1 MRLGVHG
8 ELGFYCLSFPLL
20 LLIFSFMEPC
30 MIDPILYVS
39 YIFLAFP
46 LVEHVCFWNLG
57 FGRNGYQCLGC
68 RRQVSAYIICLVSA
82 ICFYTHRLVGGEFL
96 CPGTTAWLFPFCL
109 EVRFT
114 VVLAVPFTLFFMPRW
129 SLVSSSLGPS
139 ALSSLFTGWYISA
152 LGLTLYE

>member
-46 LVEHVCFWNLG
+46 LVEHVFFLEFGIWTKWIPMFRLQKASIGIHYLLG
-57 FGRNGYQCLGC
+57 FRDLFLHPSPNWWRVSMSRHDGLVVPLLSRGSLHGRACRAVYSLLHASVELGFFIS
-68 RRQVSAYIICLVSA
+68 RPKRSLLPV
-82 ICFYTHRLVGGEFL
+82 HRVVYLGIGID
-96 CPGTTAWLFPFCL
+96 
-109 EVRFT
+109 T
-114 VVLAVPFTLFFMPRW
+114 V
-129 SLVSSSLGPS
+129 
-139 ALSSLFTGWYISA
+139 
-152 LGLTLYE
+152 